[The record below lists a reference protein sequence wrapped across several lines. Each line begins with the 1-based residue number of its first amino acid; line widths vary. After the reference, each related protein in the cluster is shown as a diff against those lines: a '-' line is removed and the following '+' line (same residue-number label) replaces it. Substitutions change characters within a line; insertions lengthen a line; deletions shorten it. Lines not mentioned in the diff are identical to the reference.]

1 MHGPHIKHKEKKKT
15 LILNF
20 SLQCMWVPNFILFYY
35 HMQYHALALSKPNWS
50 TSLYGSLYVCICIIN
65 YYSKSYT
72 NTMQNSSSY
81 NLPTAILTKSPNSF
95 IHLAK
100 KIKIKI
106 LNLLFLWQPISMA
119 RCNIMNL

>member
-1 MHGPHIKHKEKKKT
+1 MLLLFQS
-15 LILNF
+15 LIGQLR
-20 SLQCMWVPNFILFYY
+20 C
-35 HMQYHALALSKPNWS
+35 
-50 TSLYGSLYVCICIIN
+50 TGSLYVCACIIN

-100 KIKIKI
+100 KIKIKNPKFI
-106 LNLLFLWQPISMA
+106 VSLATNFDGTL
-119 RCNIMNL
+119 